1 MVQTEKVEEYFLIDE
16 CLEMFNVAGNWLCL
30 LNEEKGEVRV
40 NEQFMKLFKLD
51 HPVINRDEWVSMF
64 NERGQSVLKN
74 DDAMTSVDIFM
85 TSPEGIRLEGVM
97 KRLSPSRVMVT
108 GHHSLTS
115 QGKGSYQIDSQLGT
129 IPASQSV
136 DHFMTWLSL
145 IDEQLNNQ
153 PLSSKSLE
161 RFLEAP
167 GGSSVVYNRLKEVV
181 EHIPH
186 GFAVISRDWEILYV
200 NPTLEEILDRSS
212 ETLCNRNL
220 WEVFPGEVYQ
230 NYYLHYKRAFELNQ
244 VVKFQDYI
252 YGTGR
257 VVDVTAYP
265 SNDELTVFVQ
275 DITEVNTYI
284 HALQETEERFS
295 LLADNINEAFW
306 VLSSNFQTWEYMSPT
321 FESIFGLS
329 IPVVERDYNTWLDCI
344 HVRDRDR
351 VIRAFRQMGSQKTA
365 CEYRFEY
372 EPGVW
377 KWIRTKGYPLE
388 KAEKVMIVGVHED
401 ITDIKEK
408 DELIARSEQFETI
421 TRVAAGIAH
430 EIKNPL
436 TSIKGFLQLMMS
448 GESSNGQYGDIVFSE
463 LSRIESIVNEFML
476 LAKPEQEVELEDT
489 NLIDIIHYV
498 LALFRAQCRQGG
510 IKVTTDFDATIPD
523 LPSDPKRLKQIFIN
537 VIKNAIEAID
547 GPGDLTVVGMYKV
560 DMDVVVINISDSGKG
575 IEPEKIKRI
584 GEPFFT
590 TKEKGTGL
598 GMMVTTKFVESLGGT
613 VKYKSEIGDGTTVTI
628 TLPVIHSD

>member
-1 MVQTEKVEEYFLIDE
+1 MVQTEKVEEHFLIDE
-16 CLEMFNVAGNWLCL
+16 CLEMFNVAGKWLCL

-40 NEQFMKLFKLD
+40 NEQFMELFKLD
-51 HPVINRDEWVSMF
+51 HSVINRDEWISMF
-64 NERGQSVLKN
+64 NERGQSGLE
-74 DDAMTSVDIFM
+74 DDGGDTSVDVFM
-85 TSPEGIRLEGVM
+85 TSPEGIRFEGVM
-97 KRLSPSRVMVT
+97 KRLSSNRVMVT
-108 GHHSLTS
+108 GSPSLANES
-115 QGKGSYQIDSQLGT
+115 KGSYQIDGQLGT

-145 IDEQLNNQ
+145 IDDQLNNQ
-153 PLSSKSLE
+153 SLNTKSLE

-200 NPTLEEILDRSS
+200 NPTLEEILGRSS
-212 ETLCNRNL
+212 ETLCNHNL
-220 WEVFPGEVYQ
+220 WEVFPSDVYQ
-230 NYYLHYKRAFELNQ
+230 NYYLHFKQAFQLNQ

-252 YGTGR
+252 YGRGR

-265 SNDELTVFVQ
+265 SNDELTVFIQ

-329 IPVVERDYNTWLDCI
+329 IGDVERDYTTWLDRI
-344 HVRDRDR
+344 HVGDRDR
-351 VIRAFRQMGSQKTA
+351 VVRAFRQMGAEKTA

-388 KAEKVMIVGVHED
+388 KAERVMIVGVHED

-448 GESSNGQYGDIVFSE
+448 GQANNGQYGDIVFSE
-463 LSRIESIVNEFML
+463 LSRIEAIVNEFML

-489 NLIDIIHYV
+489 NLIDVIHYV

-510 IKVTTDFDATIPD
+510 IKVTTDFDAAIPD

-537 VIKNAIEAID
+537 IVKNAIEAME
-547 GPGDLTVVGMYKV
+547 GPGDLTVVGIYKA
-560 DMDVVVINISDSGKG
+560 DIDSVVINISDSGKG
-575 IEPEKIKRI
+575 IEPEKLKRI

-598 GMMVTTKFVESLGGT
+598 GMMVTTKFIESLGGT
-613 VKYKSEIGDGTTVTI
+613 IRYKSTIGYGTTVTI
-628 TLPVIHSD
+628 TLPFIHSD

>member
-1 MVQTEKVEEYFLIDE
+1 MVQTEKVEEHFLIDE
-16 CLEMFNVAGNWLCL
+16 CLEMFSVSGNWLCL
-30 LNEEKGEVRV
+30 LNEGKDEVRANKEFV
-40 NEQFMKLFKLD
+40 ELFKLGGY
-51 HPVINRDEWVSMF
+51 VIDREALLGMFDEAAISAL
-64 NERGQSVLKN
+64 EEDALTTPLKIV
-74 DDAMTSVDIFM
+74 MTNSDGV
-85 TSPEGIRLEGVM
+85 RVEGVM
-97 KRLSPSRVMVT
+97 KRLSANWIMVT
-108 GHHSLTS
+108 GQSPLIKQVNENH
-115 QGKGSYQIDSQLGT
+115 QLDNQSGAV
-129 IPASQSV
+129 PASQSV

-145 IDEQLNNQ
+145 IDEQMNHQTLT
-153 PLSSKSLE
+153 SKSVEQLLE
-161 RFLEAP
+161 KP
-167 GGSSVVYNRLKEVV
+167 KGSPFVYNRLKEVV

-186 GFAVISRDWEILYV
+186 GFAVISRDWELLYI
-200 NPTLEEILDRSS
+200 NPTLEEMLGSSS
-212 ETLCNRNL
+212 ETLCHRNL
-220 WEVFPGEVYQ
+220 REVFPEDLYH
-230 NYYLHYKRAFELNQ
+230 NYYLHYKEAFQYNH
-244 VVKFQDYI
+244 VVKFQDYL
-252 YGTGR
+252 YGEGK

-265 SNDELTVFVQ
+265 SNNELTVFIQ

-306 VLSSNFQTWEYMSPT
+306 VLSANYDTWEYMSPT
-321 FESIFGLS
+321 FESIFGMS
-329 IPVVERDYNTWLDCI
+329 MAVAEKDYNAWMDQV
-344 HVRDRDR
+344 HVGDRDR
-351 VIRAFRQMGSQKTA
+351 VVRSFRQMRADKVA

-377 KWIRTKGYPLE
+377 KWIRTKGYPIE
-388 KAEKVMIVGVHED
+388 KDEKVKIVGVHED

-448 GESSNGQYGDIVFSE
+448 GEASNGQYGDIVFSE

-510 IKVTTDFDATIPD
+510 IKVTTDFDAAIPD

-537 VIKNAIEAID
+537 VVKNAIESME
-547 GPGDLTVVGMYKV
+547 GPGDLTVVGMYKT
-560 DMDVVVINISDSGKG
+560 DIDDVVIHISDSGKG

-613 VKYKSEIGDGTTVTI
+613 IRYKSKIDDGTTVTI
-628 TLPVIHSD
+628 TLPVLPSD

>member
-1 MVQTEKVEEYFLIDE
+1 MSVVQTERVDEHFLIDE
-16 CLEMFNVAGNWLCL
+16 CLEMFNVSGNWLCL
-30 LNEEKGEVRV
+30 LNEEQNQVHV
-40 NEQFMKLFKLD
+40 NERFRELFRLD
-51 HPVINRDEWVSMF
+51 HS
-64 NERGQSVLKN
+64 
-74 DDAMTSVDIFM
+74 
-85 TSPEGIRLEGVM
+85 VM
-97 KRLSPSRVMVT
+97 KRDTCASLLGKTEQELFEIDEDETRSILLSGAGGLPVEGVVKRTSANRIMISGRVPSSVPD
-108 GHHSLTS
+108 H
-115 QGKGSYQIDSQLGT
+115 QGYQFERQLGT
-129 IPASQSV
+129 ISNSQSV

-145 IDEQLNNQ
+145 IDDQMKNQSLN
-153 PLSSKSLE
+153 SKSIENL
-161 RFLEAP
+161 L
-167 GGSSVVYNRLKEVV
+167 GSPNASPIVYNRLKEVV

-200 NPTLEEILDRSS
+200 NPTLEEILGRSS
-212 ETLCNRNL
+212 ETLCNHNL
-220 WEVFPGEVYQ
+220 WEVFPRSTYH
-230 NYYLHYKRAFELNQ
+230 NYFTHYEKAFELNQ

-252 YGTGR
+252 YERGR

-265 SNDELTVFVQ
+265 SNRELTVFIQ

-306 VLSSNFQTWEYMSPT
+306 VLSANFQTWEYMSPT
-321 FESIFGLS
+321 FESIFGIA
-329 IPVVERDYNTWLDCI
+329 IPTVEKDYSTWLDRI
-344 HVRDRDR
+344 HAGDRDR
-351 VIRAFRQMGSQKTA
+351 VIKSLRQMSIEKIA
-365 CEYRFEY
+365 CEYRFEF

-388 KAEKVMIVGVHED
+388 KAEKIMVVGVHED
-401 ITDIKEK
+401 ITDLKEK

-448 GESSNGQYGDIVFSE
+448 GETSGQYGDIVFSE

-476 LAKPEQEVELEDT
+476 LAKPDQEVELEKI

-510 IKVTTDFDATIPD
+510 VRVTTDFDASIPD

-537 VIKNAIEAID
+537 VVKNAIEAID
-547 GPGDLTVVGMYKV
+547 GPGDLNVVGTYRSEI
-560 DMDVVVINISDSGKG
+560 DCVVVCITDSGKG
-575 IEPEKIKRI
+575 IESEQIKRI

-613 VKYKSEIGDGTTVTI
+613 IQYRSKVNVGTTVVI
-628 TLPVIHSD
+628 TLPVLSS